1 MTARLAPRRGELLL
15 GSTYV
20 GNVRQA
26 VLGAI
31 LFAGTVLMTQS
42 AAPAAENTITCRS
55 NDGQVRIGFRGE
67 QVHEVAIRL
76 PSRGT
81 KPARIWTMRSD
92 EYVLELISQSGATQ
106 YPEGCDG
113 VASGTVAIVRTE
125 YLSTRRIRLTLP
137 GGAFPDG
144 VAGRTPEGDG
154 LERDLTCSRVTT
166 AMETCP

>member
-1 MTARLAPRRGELLL
+1 
-15 GSTYV
+15 
-20 GNVRQA
+20 
-26 VLGAI
+26 
-31 LFAGTVLMTQS
+31 
-42 AAPAAENTITCRS
+42 
-55 NDGQVRIGFRGE
+55 
-67 QVHEVAIRL
+67 
-76 PSRGT
+76 
-81 KPARIWTMRSD
+81 MRSD

-144 VAGRTPEGDG
+144 VTGRTPEGDG